1 MKLWFKGQIE
11 NVRRFIATTFA
22 KFWGWLKQWLFH
34 PIATYKERQFKNRR
48 PVIHRSFD
56 KRKLQYLVAS
66 VIIIVAVIVFFSAS
80 SGSSKRAH
88 SGATVTPSSSQ
99 VSTSQSSETQTSV
112 AQADGSQSTQ
122 NNAGN
127 NVQNAV
133 NDGASKA
140 KETTA
145 SGLKISG
152 DTAKDMLTKLKLL
165 IAGSWRRLG
174 LGVALLGAAILVM
187 WDSTGGNGPGGY

>member
-11 NVRRFIATTFA
+11 SIRRFIVTTFA

-66 VIIIVAVIVFFSAS
+66 VIIIAAVIVFFSAS

-99 VSTSQSSETQTSV
+99 VSTSQSTETSV
-112 AQADGSQSTQ
+112 SSTQAEGSQSTQ
-122 NNAGN
+122 ND
-127 NVQNAV
+127 VQNAV
-133 NDGASKA
+133 NSGASKA
-140 KETTA
+140 KETTS
-145 SGLKISG
+145 SGLKITG
-152 DTAKDMLTKLKLL
+152 DSANQVLSKIKTLV
-165 IAGSWRRLG
+165 AGSWRRLG
-174 LGVALLGAAILVM
+174 IGIALIGAAILVL
-187 WDSTGGNGPGGY
+187 WDSTGGGGPNGY

>member
-11 NVRRFIATTFA
+11 NIRRFITTTFA
-22 KFWGWLKQWLFH
+22 KFWRWLKQWLFH

-56 KRKLQYLVAS
+56 KRKLQYLVAFA
-66 VIIIVAVIVFFSAS
+66 IIIVAVIVFFSAS

-99 VSTSQSSETQTSV
+99 VSTSHSSETQTSST
-112 AQADGSQSTQ
+112 QADGSQSTQ
-122 NNAGN
+122 NNTKD

-140 KETTA
+140 KETTS
-145 SGLKISG
+145 SGLKISS

-187 WDSTGGNGPGGY
+187 WDSTGGSGPGSY